1 METGSQGTICQY
13 FIFFGSYP
21 EREFM
26 ILPFMMEENV
36 KQLSVE
42 MSYEKLFTQLFVHS
56 VRLRVITHNGRNPP
70 PPTKKNNQNPK
81 ATTKYSLCVKLL
93 TSDLAGKKKKNL
105 VR

>member
-1 METGSQGTICQY
+1 
-13 FIFFGSYP
+13 
-21 EREFM
+21 M

-70 PPTKKNNQNPK
+70 PTTKK
-81 ATTKYSLCVKLL
+81 TTKTQKQQLNTHYV
-93 TSDLAGKKKKNL
+93 
-105 VR
+105 